1 MLSNDLPRQADDSN
15 VFVVVI
21 SDWMPILKF
30 KIRLVLTS
38 IMLSPVLICYN
49 FNFNY
54 ELYDFDDPTLSYFQ
68 SKTI

>member
-38 IMLSPVLICYN
+38 IMLSPV
-49 FNFNY
+49 
-54 ELYDFDDPTLSYFQ
+54 
-68 SKTI
+68 